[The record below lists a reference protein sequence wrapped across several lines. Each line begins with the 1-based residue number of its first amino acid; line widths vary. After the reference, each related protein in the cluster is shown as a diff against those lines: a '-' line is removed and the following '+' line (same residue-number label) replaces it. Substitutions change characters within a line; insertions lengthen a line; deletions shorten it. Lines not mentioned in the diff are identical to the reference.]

1 MAKVAIGSA
10 SLDRCRHYMAKAMDE
25 IHRVKNE
32 LKEDIRAVSTSVTQ
46 IVEDI
51 DTLKRDMKDHQY
63 KVDRIVDDKL
73 HDATT
78 LCFKEF
84 REREQRKLNII
95 VFNVP
100 ESEKESVDD
109 RKNDDLEY
117 LRGMMSDVELN
128 VPFYQVSR
136 IGAMEKAQNG
146 PRPIKAR
153 TTCVADHRKILKTIP
168 KIHETEGYRD
178 IGIRRDETPLE
189 RDQFRKLNAI
199 RKHKQE
205 ESNKKGQTTH

>member
-1 MAKVAIGSA
+1 
-10 SLDRCRHYMAKAMDE
+10 MAKAMDE

-51 DTLKRDMKDHQY
+51 DTLKTDMKDHQY
-63 KVDRIVDDKL
+63 KVDRKVDDKL

-78 LCFKEF
+78 LCLEEF
-84 REREQRKLNII
+84 REKKQRKLNSI

-128 VPFYQVSR
+128 EPFSQVSS
-136 IGAMEKAQNG
+136 I
-146 PRPIKAR
+146 
-153 TTCVADHRKILKTIP
+153 
-168 KIHETEGYRD
+168 
-178 IGIRRDETPLE
+178 
-189 RDQFRKLNAI
+189 
-199 RKHKQE
+199 
-205 ESNKKGQTTH
+205 